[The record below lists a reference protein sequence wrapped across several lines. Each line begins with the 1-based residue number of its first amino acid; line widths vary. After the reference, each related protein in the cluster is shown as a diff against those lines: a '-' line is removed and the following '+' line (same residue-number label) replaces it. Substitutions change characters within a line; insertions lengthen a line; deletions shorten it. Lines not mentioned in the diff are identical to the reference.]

1 MEWISNKG
9 DSINIFTDKKGILL
23 PSNLF
28 EISYVAKINQY
39 QSYLLLAV
47 VPQLLFALLLLLITT
62 AAFRISYIFIKK
74 QQKLITI
81 KNEFIS
87 NITHELKTPV
97 STVKVALEALMD
109 FDMKKDPK
117 VVNDYLEMSL
127 LEMNRLDLLISKV
140 LNNSVLE
147 NGKHMFS
154 PEETSLKNLIEEA
167 IQSMQYRLSKNE
179 ANIQFNCGQED
190 INANLDKIHI
200 QGVLINLIDN
210 SLKYAGE
217 NPQISIKLFNAGN
230 DHIIE
235 IKDNGP
241 GIPEEYLD
249 KVFEKFFRV
258 PTGDKHNVKGY
269 GLGLNY
275 AKLVI
280 KHHQGSIKVKN
291 LSEGGC
297 LFILRIP
304 KKNDE

>member
-1 MEWISNKG
+1 M
-9 DSINIFTDKKGILL
+9 
-23 PSNLF
+23 
-28 EISYVAKINQY
+28 
-39 QSYLLLAV
+39 
-47 VPQLLFALLLLLITT
+47 
-62 AAFRISYIFIKK
+62 
-74 QQKLITI
+74 
-81 KNEFIS
+81 
-87 NITHELKTPV
+87 
-97 STVKVALEALMD
+97 
-109 FDMKKDPK
+109 
-117 VVNDYLEMSL
+117 
-127 LEMNRLDLLISKV
+127 EMNRLDLLISKV

-190 INANLDKIHI
+190 IIAHLDKIHI

-258 PTGDKHNVKGY
+258 PTGNKHNVKGY

-297 LFILRIP
+297 LFVLRIP